1 MTGTKHL
8 LLGISIGIIIVIVA
22 VSVRSC
28 CATPDMDKIRFT
40 DLPRTIDM
48 KPGSQAS
55 FDVTLENFGN
65 QYADVSINV
74 RSLPDA
80 LTIVSGDE
88 ERLLDMGKSVTY
100 HITISASEDIVPGTH
115 QFEIADKSDI
125 DRNTWVAINVR
136 VGGKRAVAEPTD
148 VPTDRGEKSA
158 EKRNSPGLGVLAV
171 ASVLL
176 LAYRLGSGR
185 S

>member
-28 CATPDMDKIRFT
+28 CAATPDMDKIRFT

-65 QYADVSINV
+65 QYARRVHKCQ
-74 RSLPDA
+74 
-80 LTIVSGDE
+80 IVAGCANDR
-88 ERLLDMGKSVTY
+88 ER
-100 HITISASEDIVPGTH
+100 
-115 QFEIADKSDI
+115 
-125 DRNTWVAINVR
+125 R
-136 VGGKRAVAEPTD
+136 
-148 VPTDRGEKSA
+148 
-158 EKRNSPGLGVLAV
+158 
-171 ASVLL
+171 
-176 LAYRLGSGR
+176 
-185 S
+185 